1 MRPAL
6 LLLLGSACS
15 GTAPPC
21 QPWQTDKSATTPIVH
36 LADESPTGS
45 VTVQIVIPSAER
57 YPEGSPVAVWVHG
70 GWTPDVV
77 PLAATGGRLVSDQG
91 FATVYFNLPGGSA
104 DDSSEGASD
113 QRGQSARQALGAVL
127 RYAAGEVMDDGRCT
141 LSDRLPGGLS
151 GEVVM
156 AGSSNGGNLAWATA
170 ADTEVEIPVLSG
182 IATFESPI
190 SSQMMTVEPGGEAE
204 PAEFFRAG
212 HCELDE
218 TLHMSCDHGYSHI
231 AFDPSASEETDGVL
245 FIDENDDQL
254 LNPGES
260 TLNPIFSPA
269 DDAWVHPTEA
279 LIAAA
284 DLPLVRRADASAA
297 ERFWA
302 EREATQQLRGA
313 AARFPSLAGI
323 ATGTEVDHILTG
335 LELPVHITGLV
346 SAMQSAA
353 LSWSRLHPDAAYV
366 AQLTGFKEAQEYDA
380 DMALDVVEPLLNM
393 EPEENS
399 MIRGTDYFSA
409 AVIEIMDRSHSG
421 DWSADLG
428 TPIVEHP

>member
-1 MRPAL
+1 
-6 LLLLGSACS
+6 
-15 GTAPPC
+15 
-21 QPWQTDKSATTPIVH
+21 
-36 LADESPTGS
+36 
-45 VTVQIVIPSAER
+45 
-57 YPEGSPVAVWVHG
+57 
-70 GWTPDVV
+70 
-77 PLAATGGRLVSDQG
+77 
-91 FATVYFNLPGGSA
+91 
-104 DDSSEGASD
+104 
-113 QRGQSARQALGAVL
+113 
-127 RYAAGEVMDDGRCT
+127 MDDGRCT

-182 IATFESPI
+182 IASFESPI

-218 TLHMSCDHGYSHI
+218 TLHMSCDHGYAHI

-254 LNPGES
+254 LSPGES
-260 TLNPIFSPA
+260 TLDPVFSPA
-269 DDAWVHPTEA
+269 DDAWIHPTEA
-279 LIAAA
+279 LMAAA
-284 DLPLVRRADASAA
+284 DLPLVRRADAATA

-335 LELPVHITGLV
+335 LELPVHVTGLV

-366 AQLTGFKEAQEYDA
+366 AQLTGFKEAQEYEA
-380 DMALDVVEPLLNM
+380 P
-393 EPEENS
+393 PEYGARGGQQHPWNGLFFCGRDRNYGS
-399 MIRGTDYFSA
+399 NTFGGLVCRSPNAARGTSVKLGRLDRNHLPIGTLSPYFMSEA
-409 AVIEIMDRSHSG
+409 GTLASG
-421 DWSADLG
+421 RTSPPRRALHKRLLQK
-428 TPIVEHP
+428 P